1 MSTNRQPAGTS
12 IGGQWAPGAAGEVD
26 DSLTEGTDDWI
37 AIDEDEAHELEGD
50 DVYNR
55 VEVTRLDD
63 DYNVHVYVDEHFR
76 DSLPEDTQHFTDEA
90 TDNYLNEREHIIAG
104 FIEDNYSQGEIMAS
118 LSGSDEHRQVEFTAG
133 LGERPGG
140 VSESEAY
147 ELANATTATRF
158 HNEFDPGT
166 FGSDNMSAKLRDKL
180 ADYDNTPLPP
190 AEVSEL
196 ERKQFVADFK
206 SAMIEDQQSRYNDD
220 LFDQAAEDGEDGIA
234 EVDVEFDPEMEKR
247 VEAEAEAFL
256 DKHSGDIDYLVK
268 HNDTSVGGWS
278 NAGSDAYMAA
288 AGHGVGYGDRV
299 SATSESSIVADR
311 LSRSA
316 SEHFQSRTSSG
327 DGIDFEGSVSVEDG
341 RILE

>member
-1 MSTNRQPAGTS
+1 MNTNRQPAGTS

-26 DSLTEGTDDWI
+26 DSLAETHDDWI
-37 AIDEDEAHELEGD
+37 AIDEDEAHELPGD
-50 DVYNR
+50 DVYSR

-76 DSLPEDTQHFTDEA
+76 DCLPEDTQHFDDEA
-90 TDNYLNEREHIIAG
+90 TENYLNEREHVIAD

-118 LSGSDEHRQVEFTAG
+118 LAGSDDHRQVEFTAG

-140 VSESEAY
+140 VSEAEAY

-166 FGSDNMSAKLRDKL
+166 FGSENMSERLRAKL

-206 SAMIEDQQSRYNDD
+206 SAMKQDQLDNWREDIFVQADDADDIE
-220 LFDQAAEDGEDGIA
+220 EPT
-234 EVDVEFDPEMEKR
+234 EVSFTPEMERR
-247 VEAEAEAFL
+247 VEAEAEAYL
-256 DKHSGDIDYLVK
+256 AKHSGDIDYLIK
-268 HNDTSVGGWS
+268 HPDTPIDGWS
-278 NAGSDAYMAA
+278 NAGSDAYMSA
-288 AGHGVGYGDRV
+288 AGYGVGYRDRA
-299 SATSESSIVADR
+299 SATSEASIVADR
-311 LSRSA
+311 LSRSS
-316 SEHFQSRTSSG
+316 SEHFQSRPRDG
-327 DGIDFEGSVSVEDG
+327 GIDFEGSVSVEDG
-341 RILE
+341 WIVQ